1 MEGATAIG
9 AAFGAIETLME
20 NLALEVG
27 SAGGRAVWLRTTAN
41 TDSRTI
47 RQTMEALADNK
58 NVTKDQMI
66 ARIASLPTGEAG
78 TVWRLTFGHS
88 YGPRGRA
95 RPDPPMN

>member
-1 MEGATAIG
+1 VPRLDQSARIVVQPIG
-9 AAFGAIETLME
+9 
-20 NLALEVG
+20 
-27 SAGGRAVWLRTTAN
+27 TTAN
-41 TDSRTI
+41 ADSRTI
-47 RQTMEALADNK
+47 RQTMEALADNM

-78 TVWRLTFGHS
+78 TVSRLTFGHS

>member
-1 MEGATAIG
+1 MATVSLHGVPRRFGRRTVTRLDQPARIVVQPIG
-9 AAFGAIETLME
+9 
-20 NLALEVG
+20 
-27 SAGGRAVWLRTTAN
+27 TTAN
-41 TDSRTI
+41 ADSRTI
-47 RQTMEALADNK
+47 RQTMEALADNM

-78 TVWRLTFGHS
+78 TVSRLTFGHS

>member
-1 MEGATAIG
+1 
-9 AAFGAIETLME
+9 ME
-20 NLALEVG
+20 NLALEVS
-27 SAGGRAVWLRTTAN
+27 SAGVRAVCLRMTAN
-41 TDSRTI
+41 RDSRTI
-47 RQTMEALADNK
+47 RQTMEALADNM

-78 TVWRLTFGHS
+78 TVSRLTFGHS